1 MRNFLILF
9 LLNFYDFF
17 HKKKILSFLK
27 KKGFSNF
34 KIFFDI
40 GAHKGETINLF
51 IKNFKI
57 ENIYSF
63 EASPINFED
72 LKKIKTLLKKF
83 INTSII
89 LENYA
94 VGENVKKIKI
104 KHLVESSSSTL
115 KELNTESKYYKKK
128 FKFLNK
134 KIKGEYHHNIEVN
147 MITLKNYIEKKKI
160 ENIDLM
166 KIDTEGY
173 EFEVLLGLK
182 EKLKNV
188 KLILFEHHYDDMIK
202 KNYNFG
208 NLHNLLVL
216 NNFSQIFKIKMP
228 FRKSFEYIYKN
239 NLIN

>member
-1 MRNFLILF
+1 
-9 LLNFYDFF
+9 
-17 HKKKILSFLK
+17 
-27 KKGFSNF
+27 
-34 KIFFDI
+34 
-40 GAHKGETINLF
+40 
-51 IKNFKI
+51 
-57 ENIYSF
+57 
-63 EASPINFED
+63 
-72 LKKIKTLLKKF
+72 
-83 INTSII
+83 
-89 LENYA
+89 
-94 VGENVKKIKI
+94 
-104 KHLVESSSSTL
+104 
-115 KELNTESKYYKKK
+115 
-128 FKFLNK
+128 
-134 KIKGEYHHNIEVN
+134 

-188 KLILFEHHYDDMIK
+188 KLILFEHHYDDMIM

-228 FRKSFEYIYKN
+228 FRKSFEYIYNN